1 MRIAMKKLFAML
13 LAMAMMVSLF
23 ACSNDKPDPTKEG
36 SEPPASQGTEESA
49 KPEESSAPSE
59 APAAPAE
66 NPDDI
71 PDTMTSSDNKYQ
83 VAFITDVGQLKDKS
97 FNQGTFDG
105 VKLYAAANNKSY
117 KYYQPANGD
126 QATDDD
132 RYDAM
137 KFAVEGGAEVV
148 VCAGFMQTAALSRA
162 AAEFPDVP
170 FIFIDG
176 SPIDGCDNVAAIAF
190 AEHQSGYLAG
200 YAVVKEGYEKLGF
213 SGGGGGTNPACCR
226 FGYGFVQGANDA
238 AKELGK
244 TVDIN
249 YSWLYGASFSASTDL
264 QTMINGWYNNGT
276 EIVFACGGSMFQS
289 IVAAA
294 AANDGAVVG
303 VDVDQSA
310 QSDTVVTSA
319 MKGLS
324 ASVQWAVAKV
334 YDDSFSDIGGKGTS
348 LGAKDDAVGLPTATW
363 SLENYSVEEY
373 EAQLA
378 DMASGKLVVDSMET
392 EADFAKLTT
401 TAWSNVKLS
410 VIE

>member
-1 MRIAMKKLFAML
+1 MKKLFAML
-13 LAMAMMVSLF
+13 LVLVMVFSLA
-23 ACSNDKPDPTKEG
+23 ACSANNDPDPTQG
-36 SEPPASQGTEESA
+36 ASEPPASQAGTEQSA
-49 KPEESSAPSE
+49 EPSQAPTEEPP
-59 APAAPAE
+59 APAAD

-71 PDTMTSSDNKYQ
+71 ADTMTSSDNKYQ

-105 VKLYAAANNKSY
+105 VKLYAAANGKSY

-126 QATDDD
+126 AATDDD

-137 KFAVEGGAEVV
+137 KAAVTGGAEVV
-148 VCAGFMQTAALSRA
+148 VCAGFMQEAALKKA

-176 SPIDGCDNVAAIAF
+176 YPIGLDNVAGISF
-190 AEHQSGYLAG
+190 QEEQSGYLAG

-213 SGGGGGTNPACCR
+213 TGGGGGTNPACCR

-244 TVDIN
+244 TVEMN
-249 YSWLYGASFSASTDL
+249 YSWQYGAAFQASPEL
-264 QTMINGWYNNGT
+264 QTMMNGWYSNGT
-276 EIVFACGGSMFQS
+276 EIVFACGGSMFNS
-289 IVAAA
+289 VAAAA
-294 AANDGAVVG
+294 AANDGLVVG
-303 VDVDQSA
+303 VDVDQSS
-310 QSDTVVTSA
+310 QSETVVTSA

-324 ASVQWAVAKV
+324 SAVQWAVAKV
-334 YDDSFSDIGGKGTS
+334 YDGSFSDIGGNGTS

-363 SLENYSVEEY
+363 SLENYTVAEY

-378 DMASGKLVVDSMET
+378 DMASGKLVVDSMVT
-392 EADFAKLTT
+392 EEDFAKLTAT
-401 TAWSNVKLS
+401 EWSNVALNY
-410 VIE
+410 ID

>member
-1 MRIAMKKLFAML
+1 MKKLFAML
-13 LAMAMMVSLF
+13 LAMAMVFSLF
-23 ACSNDKPDPTKEG
+23 ACSNKDPNPSQNAG
-36 SEPPASQGTEESA
+36 NPSAAGNPA
-49 KPEESSAPSE
+49 
-59 APAAPAE
+59 
-66 NPDDI
+66 DDI

-105 VKLYAAANNKSY
+105 VKLYADANGKSY

-137 KFAVEGGAEVV
+137 KAAVDGGAEVV
-148 VCAGFMQTAALSRA
+148 VCAGFMQEAALKKA

-176 SPIDGCDNVAAIAF
+176 YPVGLDNVAGISF
-190 AEHQSGYLAG
+190 QEEQSGYLAG
-200 YAVVKEGYEKLGF
+200 YAVVKEGFEKLGF

-238 AKELGK
+238 AKELNK

-249 YSWLYGASFSASTDL
+249 YSWEYGASFSASTEL
-264 QTMINGWYNNGT
+264 QTMINGWYASGT

-294 AANDGAVVG
+294 AANDGVVVG
-303 VDVDQSA
+303 VDVDQSS
-310 QSDTVVTSA
+310 QSDTVITSA

-324 ASVQWAVAKV
+324 SAVQWAVAKV
-334 YDDSFSDIGGKGTS
+334 YDNSFSEIGGKGTS

-363 SLENYSVEEY
+363 SMTTYTVEEY
-373 EAQLA
+373 QAQLA
-378 DMASGKLVVDSMET
+378 DMASGKLVVDSMTSE
-392 EADFAKLTT
+392 EDFAKLTST
-401 TAWSNVKLS
+401 EWSNVALN
-410 VIE
+410 VI